1 MFRLDGKIALVTGGS
16 RGLGRAICQALA
28 SAGAT
33 IAINYLKENQQAQ
46 EVKQAILQQGGRA
59 EIFQAD
65 VSKKEEAERL
75 VAQVVETFQGI
86 DILVNNAGIRE
97 DELFVRMTDEKW
109 DKVIQVNLYS
119 TYYVTK
125 AVVPY
130 MLKKKWGR
138 IINVTSLGPFVG
150 SPGQTNYTASKMA
163 LVGFTHSL
171 ARELA
176 PKGITANLIAPG
188 LIDTDFTR
196 DLQERF
202 VDIVIKAIP
211 IGRFGKPSE
220 VAGAVVF
227 LASEEASYITGN
239 TLHINGG
246 GYMS

>member
-1 MFRLDGKIALVTGGS
+1 MFRLDEKIALVTGGS
-16 RGLGRAICQALA
+16 RGLGRAMCLALA

-33 IAINYLKENQQAQ
+33 MAINYLKESQQAR
-46 EVKQAILQQGGRA
+46 EVKDTILQRGGKA

-65 VSKKEEAERL
+65 VSKKEEAEKL
-75 VAQVVETFQGI
+75 VAKVVNTFQGV
-86 DILVNNAGIRE
+86 DILVNNAGIRS

-125 AVVPY
+125 AVIPY

-188 LIDTDFTR
+188 LIETDFTR

-202 VDIVIKAIP
+202 VDVVIKAIP
-211 IGRFGKPSE
+211 LGRFGKPSE

>member
-1 MFRLDGKIALVTGGS
+1 MFRLDEKIALVTGGS
-16 RGLGRAICQALA
+16 RGLGRAMCLALA

-33 IAINYLKENQQAQ
+33 MAINYLKENQQAR
-46 EVKQAILQQGGRA
+46 EVKNTILQRGGKA

-65 VSKKEEAERL
+65 VSKKEEAEKL
-75 VAQVVETFQGI
+75 VASVVNTFQGV
-86 DILVNNAGIRE
+86 DILVNNAGIRS

-125 AVVPY
+125 AVIPY

-188 LIDTDFTR
+188 LIETDFTR

-202 VDIVIKAIP
+202 VDVVIKAIP
-211 IGRFGKPSE
+211 LGRFGKPSE

>member
-1 MFRLDGKIALVTGGS
+1 
-16 RGLGRAICQALA
+16 
-28 SAGAT
+28 
-33 IAINYLKENQQAQ
+33 
-46 EVKQAILQQGGRA
+46 
-59 EIFQAD
+59 
-65 VSKKEEAERL
+65 